1 MDINSLFILL
11 AVLVAIWLFIKL
23 VVSPLLKAVIGIV
36 IFVAAIYVLQRYFNF
51 NLDKVFRPFALYFNS
66 SKWGWLSSPIDY
78 GIKWTESFLNPF
90 WQNFTKSLKQ

>member
-36 IFVAAIYVLQRYFNF
+36 IFVAAQEIGE
-51 NLDKVFRPFALYFNS
+51 K
-66 SKWGWLSSPIDY
+66 
-78 GIKWTESFLNPF
+78 
-90 WQNFTKSLKQ
+90 LKLGKQKKG